1 MLHKTGLQKT
11 EPFNFTV
18 FRGSL
23 VKTGYSLCSDGSVS
37 SVFSYNIEIKRIKNI
52 FNINNDNEIDIYN
65 LDDFIL
71 NKEIIL
77 QQINQD
83 NEINN
88 IIYYGFIEKYFPM
101 YNYELFQLY
110 LNNESK
116 SDIYPKLNIKK
127 NNILNKINNL
137 NELVQEH
144 KKKYNINENIKGLI
158 YKISSY
164 LNNKTYNLQDIFN
177 NIELIKIE
185 NLVKIEIQL
194 YLSDKYIY
202 YEKINILNRIENSTL
217 YLLSSNYDKNVLV
230 FLIYISNNKYKLK
243 NIPIYIILDE
253 YGNYNIH
260 LIIDEILE
268 LKIRDFTSI
277 IQIEVNNFIKSLKK

>member
-1 MLHKTGLQKT
+1 
-11 EPFNFTV
+11 
-18 FRGSL
+18 
-23 VKTGYSLCSDGSVS
+23 
-37 SVFSYNIEIKRIKNI
+37 
-52 FNINNDNEIDIYN
+52 
-65 LDDFIL
+65 
-71 NKEIIL
+71 
-77 QQINQD
+77 
-83 NEINN
+83 
-88 IIYYGFIEKYFPM
+88 M